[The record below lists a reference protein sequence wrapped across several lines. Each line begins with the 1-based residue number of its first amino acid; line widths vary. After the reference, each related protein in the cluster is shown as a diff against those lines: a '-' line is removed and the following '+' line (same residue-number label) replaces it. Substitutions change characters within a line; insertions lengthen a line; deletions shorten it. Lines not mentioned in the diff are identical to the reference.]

1 MVIKIKTNKERS
13 LCNVCAKELDK
24 FDLLQDIS
32 IHKKIG
38 YGSIYDGE
46 ELTLRICCSCLDE
59 LIKRCKINPFKS

>member
-1 MVIKIKTNKERS
+1 MIINLKTNKKRL
-13 LCNVCAKELDK
+13 LCNMCAKELDK

-46 ELTLRICCSCLDE
+46 ELTLRICCSCFDK
-59 LIKRCKINPFKS
+59 LIERCKINPFKT